1 MRDKQTPKDVC
12 GEATPTLDTLLSLL
26 SLTFPVGNQKSHIH
40 TIQISD
46 QTIIFRTLPLC
57 VMLWSLNGLKTN
69 QREEL
74 TDQGSN
80 KFAIS
85 RHLNYSR
92 SYVVYVAFKCLM

>member
-1 MRDKQTPKDVC
+1 MRDKRTLKDVC

-57 VMLWSLNGLKTN
+57 VMLGSLNGLKTN
-69 QREEL
+69 QREDL
-74 TDQGSN
+74 KDQGSN
-80 KFAIS
+80 KFATS